1 MVSAATLEVL
11 LGLESRRYG
20 SEALPVPLEPAVNWS
35 QSTFTVAVQL
45 QLLAVVMV
53 IVPVP
58 PVAGYEAVVGE
69 TVKEH
74 DGVVGVDGDD
84 GDFGA
89 SGLLPPPQAAPS
101 TARTSATTGTT
112 RIVASGVVGCQ
123 RRGLQTRRG

>member
-74 DGVVGVDGDD
+74 DGVDGDD